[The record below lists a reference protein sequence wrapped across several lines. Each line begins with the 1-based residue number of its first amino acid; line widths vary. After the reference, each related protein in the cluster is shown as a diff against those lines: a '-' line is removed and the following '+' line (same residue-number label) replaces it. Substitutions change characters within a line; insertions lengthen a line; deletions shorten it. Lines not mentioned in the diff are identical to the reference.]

1 MSGDITAD
9 VLVRAWEP
17 NLRDEGARF
26 ASTTVRRDI
35 TFQARVS
42 GSLDA
47 EQITMPGLVV
57 IGQGAEPSG
66 RNAVDVVASAIPHQ
80 IAFTILATP
89 ELIWQPLS
97 FSRDIVGAY
106 HFECVP
112 YIEWKRI
119 VLRNEPTLKGT
130 PSGI

>member
-1 MSGDITAD
+1 MTLKTD

-26 ASTTVRRDI
+26 SATITRRPV
-35 TFQARVS
+35 TFHARVS
-42 GSLDA
+42 NSPDA
-47 EQITMPGLVV
+47 ELITMPGLVV

-80 IAFTILATP
+80 IKFTVLDTP
-89 ELIWQPLS
+89 ELIWQPLQ
-97 FSRDIVGAY
+97 FSRDVVGAY
-106 HFECVP
+106 HIECVP
-112 YIEWKRI
+112 FTEWLRI

-130 PSGI
+130 PDGR

>member
-1 MSGDITAD
+1 MTADLKTD

-17 NLRDEGARF
+17 NLRQEGARF
-26 ASTTVRRDI
+26 SAMLTRREI

-42 GSLDA
+42 GSLDP

-57 IGQGAEPSG
+57 IGQGLAPNG
-66 RNAVDVVASAIPHQ
+66 QNAVDVCASAIPQQ
-80 IAFTILATP
+80 IKFTILQTP
-89 ELIWQPLS
+89 EMVWQPLA

-106 HFECVP
+106 HIECVP
-112 YIEWKRI
+112 FVEWLRL

-130 PSGI
+130 PDGR